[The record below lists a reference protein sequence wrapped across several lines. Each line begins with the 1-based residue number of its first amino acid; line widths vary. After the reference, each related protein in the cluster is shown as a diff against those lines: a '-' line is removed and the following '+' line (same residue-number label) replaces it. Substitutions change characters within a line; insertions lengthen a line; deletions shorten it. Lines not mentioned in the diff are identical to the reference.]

1 MVIAPDSTPAS
12 LEQALALL
20 GESRRQWDAEKRLLE
35 LRIQS
40 LEHRLFGTKS
50 EKVAL
55 EDNQLALIDEVFTH
69 PEPAAT
75 EDVVVLPDIEKRV
88 AKKPVRRPLPEH
100 LEVVE
105 ERLEPADKTCS
116 HCGREQC
123 LVREESS
130 ERLDLIPARLIRRR
144 TVRPVYAC
152 SACKDQSPVQVPMP
166 PQVIDKGICGPGL
179 LAHVV
184 LSKYLQHLPLYRVQ
198 QELTRF
204 GVEITRTTLADWVA
218 ATAMVLE
225 PLYRLVRDNLLAGS
239 YLQIDETPVHVMD
252 PEVEGRTA
260 TGWLWVYARPGGGV
274 IFDFQK
280 GRGRDGPDRMLKS
293 FAGTFQSDGYGLYE
307 SLERDRSDLRRVAC
321 WAHARRKFHEAIP
334 DDGPRSREIIAMIA
348 PLYGIEKV
356 ARESGLSPQAR
367 KDLRQQHA
375 PKVLDRLH
383 RRLVELDP
391 ARVGSPVLPKSPL
404 GKAIRYTL
412 NQWEAL
418 VRYLEDGR
426 YEIDTNL
433 VENAIRPSC
442 VGKRNWLF
450 IGHPDA
456 GWRSAVIYSLL
467 ITARR
472 YRVDPAAWLTDVLR
486 RIPTC
491 THANLPE
498 LLPWNWKPQAA

>member
-1 MVIAPDSTPAS
+1 VATVSNPTPAT
-12 LEQALALL
+12 LEEAVVLL
-20 GESRRQWDAEKRLLE
+20 GSLATEKRLLE
-35 LRIQS
+35 LRIQD
-40 LEHRLFGTKS
+40 LEHRLYGSSS
-50 EKVAL
+50 EKL
-55 EDNQLALIDEVFTH
+55 PIEDRQLALIDEVFDH
-69 PEPAAT
+69 PEPATT
-75 EDVVVLPDIEKRV
+75 EDVVVAPDIEKRT

-152 SACKDQSPVQVPMP
+152 TACKDQSPVQVPMP
-166 PQVIDKGICGPGL
+166 PQVIHKGICGPGL

-184 LSKYLQHLPLYRVQ
+184 LAKYLQHLPLYRVQ
-198 QELTRF
+198 QEIARF

-218 ATAMVLE
+218 ATATALE
-225 PLYRLVRDNLLAGS
+225 PLYHLVRDDLMAGS
-239 YLQIDETPVHVMD
+239 YLQVDETPVQVMD
-252 PEVEGRTA
+252 PEVKGRTA

-280 GRGRDGPDRMLKS
+280 GRGRDGPDQMLKS

-334 DDGPRSREIIAMIA
+334 DDGPRSRGIMAMIA

-356 ARESGLSPQAR
+356 ARESGLSPEAR
-367 KDLRQQHA
+367 KDLRNQHA
-375 PKVLDRLH
+375 PAMLERLH
-383 RRLVELDP
+383 RRLLELNP

-412 NQWEAL
+412 GQWEAL

-442 VGKRNWLF
+442 VGKKNWLF

-472 YRVDPAAWLTDVLR
+472 YRLDPTAWLSDVLR

-491 THANLPE
+491 TQANLPE
-498 LLPWNWKPQAA
+498 LLPWNWKPKAA